1 MNIIGI
7 TGTLGAGKGTIVDY
21 LVKEKGYVHY
31 SVRAFLAEEVTRRG
45 LEVNRD
51 TLTEVGND
59 LRAKYSPS
67 YIATQLYE
75 KAFATGKNAVIES
88 VRALGEVNALR
99 SKGNFYLFAVD
110 ADREIRY
117 QRIRE
122 RKSETDSVSFETFV
136 ANEEREMNSDDPNK
150 QNIAACIKEANYV
163 FVNDGTIEEGV
174 QQLETIIKEE
184 LFFQFVD
191 GEIDK
196 I

>member
-31 SVRAFLAEEVTRRG
+31 SVRSFIAEEIQRRG

-59 LRAKYSPS
+59 LRAKHSPS

-75 KAFATGKNAVIES
+75 RAFATGKNAVIES
-88 VRALGEVNALR
+88 IRAIGEVNALR

-110 ADREIRY
+110 ADREVRY
-117 QRIRE
+117 QRITE
-122 RKSETDSVSFETFV
+122 RKSETDHVSFETFV
-136 ANEEREMNSDDPNK
+136 ANEEREMNSTDPNK
-150 QNIAACIKEANYV
+150 QNIAACIKEAN
-163 FVNDGTIEEGV
+163 FIFMNDGS
-174 QQLETIIKEE
+174 
-184 LFFQFVD
+184 
-191 GEIDK
+191 IDDLHK
-196 I
+196 